1 MESGSFFQR
10 LEQKYLLDEP
20 LYMTIRN
27 EFSAHMTQDQYGNS
41 QISSVY
47 FDTPSHQLI
56 RQSLEKP
63 AYKEELRLRCYGTP
77 APQVSAFVELK
88 KKYKGT
94 VYKRRVEMP
103 LQEAEAYLYRGCRPG
118 KDCQILREVDYMR
131 RFYGGL
137 VPSVYIGYERLAL
150 YSLEDPN
157 LRVTFDWNLLWR
169 SQNLHLGADSAD
181 RPLLSEKQFLM
192 EIKLAGAMPMWMVT
206 LFDKYQVFPTSFS
219 KYGTAYQKIA
229 AQGGFRKTAEV
240 SLANGVK
247 KGLIICA

>member
-1 MESGSFFQR
+1 
-10 LEQKYLLDEP
+10 
-20 LYMTIRN
+20 
-27 EFSAHMTQDQYGNS
+27 
-41 QISSVY
+41 
-47 FDTPSHQLI
+47 
-56 RQSLEKP
+56 
-63 AYKEELRLRCYGTP
+63 
-77 APQVSAFVELK
+77 
-88 KKYKGT
+88 
-94 VYKRRVEMP
+94 MP

-192 EIKLAGAMPMWMVT
+192 EIKLEAPCPCGWLRYLTNIRFFPLHFPNMEQPIRKLPHRVGSVKRLKFLWPMA
-206 LFDKYQVFPTSFS
+206 L
-219 KYGTAYQKIA
+219 
-229 AQGGFRKTAEV
+229 RKD
-240 SLANGVK
+240 
-247 KGLIICA
+247 

>member
-1 MESGSFFQR
+1 
-10 LEQKYLLDEP
+10 
-20 LYMTIRN
+20 
-27 EFSAHMTQDQYGNS
+27 
-41 QISSVY
+41 
-47 FDTPSHQLI
+47 
-56 RQSLEKP
+56 
-63 AYKEELRLRCYGTP
+63 
-77 APQVSAFVELK
+77 
-88 KKYKGT
+88 
-94 VYKRRVEMP
+94 MP